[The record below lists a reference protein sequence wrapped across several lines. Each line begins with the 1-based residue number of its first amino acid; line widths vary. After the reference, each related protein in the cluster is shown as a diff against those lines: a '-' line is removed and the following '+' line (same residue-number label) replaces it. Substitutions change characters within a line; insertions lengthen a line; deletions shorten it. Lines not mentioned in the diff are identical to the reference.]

1 MNTDPTDLSF
11 RVQLC
16 FTKKKIK
23 SCFFNYNVCNWN
35 NEIKNSHISVTNE
48 DIAKSFRSNKT
59 SDTLMWYHWDKLR
72 HYLNDLRVQCANS
85 LHCKNIV
92 LFIVFTVG
100 INFITLTSFTAY
112 TTYRILH
119 TMQVLGGSK
128 SFSCEFIDTKFNIF
142 RRFLS

>member
-1 MNTDPTDLSF
+1 
-11 RVQLC
+11 
-16 FTKKKIK
+16 
-23 SCFFNYNVCNWN
+23 
-35 NEIKNSHISVTNE
+35 
-48 DIAKSFRSNKT
+48 
-59 SDTLMWYHWDKLR
+59 MWYHWDKLR

-92 LFIVFTVG
+92 LYIVFTVG

-142 RRFLS
+142 PPFLILEVKTTFRLVKFIFVKSGKVPTPPPQKKKNLTGPGGDFVRRYIKHNFSSFI